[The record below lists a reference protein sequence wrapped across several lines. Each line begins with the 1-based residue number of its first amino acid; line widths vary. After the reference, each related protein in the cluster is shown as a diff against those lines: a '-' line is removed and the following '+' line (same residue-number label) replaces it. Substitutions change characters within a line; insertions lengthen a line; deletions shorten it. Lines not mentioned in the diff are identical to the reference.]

1 MTFMPPTYLIFLLIG
16 LGIIWIGLKTGEE
29 IVRIAAAIAGAILL
43 IWGFALTPLPLQLLV
58 EIVSVMAVFSVC
70 VRCMR
75 T

>member
-16 LGIIWIGLKTGEE
+16 LGIIWIGLRTGEE

>member
-1 MTFMPPTYLIFLLIG
+1 MTFMPPAYLIFLLSG
-16 LGIIWIGLKTGEE
+16 LGIIWIGLRTGEE